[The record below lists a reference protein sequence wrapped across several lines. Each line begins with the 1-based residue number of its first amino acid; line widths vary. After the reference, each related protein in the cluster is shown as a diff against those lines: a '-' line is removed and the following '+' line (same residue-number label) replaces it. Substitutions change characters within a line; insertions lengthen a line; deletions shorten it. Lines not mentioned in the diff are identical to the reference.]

1 MTHITPNIALK
12 ANSLSPEKLFRLKW
26 TIIIAIIGLPA
37 VAQALG
43 AMMLFS
49 ETVPSLLSM
58 PAILMLL
65 AVATIVLVAGL
76 YALSTRVF
84 LRFSGAHHGLN
95 EWEAKVRNDAQA
107 FSYRIIAKGAI
118 LAFIAA
124 SFVGI
129 IQMLTATNWIDI
141 GLPSDIGLNLPGM
154 AVFTIVLTYVM
165 ILLPTVYI
173 AWTVTPLTDDHD
185 E

>member
-1 MTHITPNIALK
+1 MTNITPNIALK
-12 ANSLSPEKLFRLKW
+12 ANSLSSEKLFRLKW
-26 TIIIAIIGLPA
+26 TTIIAIIGLPA

-49 ETVPSLLSM
+49 GAIPSLLSM

-65 AVATIVLVAGL
+65 AVATIVLLAGL

-118 LAFIAA
+118 LAFIVA
-124 SFVGI
+124 SIVGVV
-129 IQMLTATNWIDI
+129 QMLTATNWIDT
-141 GLPSDIGLNLPGM
+141 GLPSEIGLNLPGM
-154 AVFTIVLTYVM
+154 AVFMIVLTYVM
-165 ILLPTVYI
+165 ILLPTLYI
-173 AWTVTPLTDDHD
+173 AWTVTPLSDDHD
-185 E
+185 